1 MIWQGFTVEII
12 RILWDHGFYRQNP
25 LLKRIHDNWFS
36 CWVEFRTERTMSD
49 VDEQIESIQKEW
61 ASEDPKPTIIEH
73 ESDGSAAQE
82 LLGGPLE
89 IKAPWK

>member
-1 MIWQGFTVEII
+1 
-12 RILWDHGFYRQNP
+12 
-25 LLKRIHDNWFS
+25 
-36 CWVEFRTERTMSD
+36 MSD

-73 ESDGSAAQE
+73 ESNGSAAQE